1 MKEVRLQPWHDR
13 AAESDPEPQPVR
25 VVRCVSH
32 GWVEKLVPVKRPD
45 GLTVGKVVR
54 VYRAYS
60 NTPKFKTK
68 EQK

>member
-1 MKEVRLQPWHDR
+1 MKVVPLQPWHDR
-13 AAESDPEPQPVR
+13 AVEADPPAQTVR

-45 GLTVGKVVR
+45 GLTVGKIVR

-60 NTPKFKTK
+60 NTPKFKQEVNK
-68 EQK
+68 